1 MKRIDST
8 FARLREEGRKALIP
22 FITSGDPRPDVTL
35 PLMHGLVEQGADIL
49 ELGIPFSDP
58 MADGPA
64 IQLANERSLV
74 HGTGLKD
81 VLEIVKAFR
90 TTDQVTPI
98 VLMGYMNPIEF
109 MGYEAFATAAH
120 AAGVDGVITVDL
132 PPEECEA
139 FLPILAAN
147 QIDPVFLLTPTTS
160 KERAGRILEYCSGY
174 VYYVSLKGVTG
185 SNRLDVTDVANK
197 VADLKAMTSLPVTV
211 GFGIKDPESAQA
223 VAKVADGAVVGSVL
237 VNKVGELQYSDTQ
250 DIVTQVAEIIGRMRT
265 AMDQN

>member
-1 MKRIDST
+1 MKRIEST
-8 FARLREEGRKALIP
+8 FGRLQEQGRQALIP
-22 FITSGDPRPDVTL
+22 FITCGDPRPEVTL

-64 IQLANERSLV
+64 IQLANERSLS

-81 VLEIVKAFR
+81 VLSIVREFR
-90 TTDQVTPI
+90 DTNTNTPV

-109 MGYEAFATAAH
+109 MGYENFAFQAQQ
-120 AAGVDGVITVDL
+120 AGVDGLITVDL
-132 PPEECEA
+132 PPEECDVL
-139 FLPILAAN
+139 LPILSDH

-160 KERAGRILEYCSGY
+160 KERAARILSYCSGY

-185 SNRLDVTDVANK
+185 SNRLDVADVAEK
-197 VADLKAMTSLPVTV
+197 VAAIKALTDLPVAV

-223 VAKVADGAVVGSVL
+223 VARVADGAVVGSVL
-237 VNKVGELQYSDTQ
+237 VNKVGELQNSETRE
-250 DIVTQVAEIIGRMRT
+250 IVTQVAGIIGQMRT
-265 AMDQN
+265 AMDQR